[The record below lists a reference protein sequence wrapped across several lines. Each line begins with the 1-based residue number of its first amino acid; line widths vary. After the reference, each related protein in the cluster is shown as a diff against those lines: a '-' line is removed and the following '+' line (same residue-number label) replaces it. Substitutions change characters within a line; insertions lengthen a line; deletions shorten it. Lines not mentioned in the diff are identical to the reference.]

1 MVRMY
6 LFSYA
11 HSYRCTKNSTKRLH
25 ISPKAALKMHDL
37 NTFTTSKHKK
47 VVRNVKKVV
56 SIRWLSLQAS
66 VDGVC
71 DEYVRLLET

>member
-1 MVRMY
+1 
-6 LFSYA
+6 
-11 HSYRCTKNSTKRLH
+11 
-25 ISPKAALKMHDL
+25 MHDL